1 MPSPSKARLSAVY
14 DSLSTE
20 EKPIANFDMFQSG
33 SVTSYVLNCPEDVD
47 DTECGL
53 PAFGYTVIE
62 GPSTLQMGY
71 SYDDMY
77 GTTKSH
83 DTPSITN

>member
-1 MPSPSKARLSAVY
+1 M
-14 DSLSTE
+14 
-20 EKPIANFDMFQSG
+20 
-33 SVTSYVLNCPEDVD
+33 TSYVLNCPDTVD

-77 GTTKSH
+77 GTTKPFH
-83 DTPSITN
+83 VMSITNYFFLLQRYQPGV